1 VPQDIFTA
9 GATTLFA
16 SIVSVFALAGIF
28 VLIAPLYGSS
38 RDYRKAL
45 EVATHGAVPVLVAG
59 ALLIL
64 PVMVMISV
72 VALCHTL
79 YLYWI
84 GVRRVLDV
92 PEEARTEFIGI
103 SLTMLGG
110 LSSILGAALSSAGLF

>member
-1 VPQDIFTA
+1 
-9 GATTLFA
+9 
-16 SIVSVFALAGIF
+16 
-28 VLIAPLYGSS
+28 
-38 RDYRKAL
+38 
-45 EVATHGAVPVLVAG
+45 
-59 ALLIL
+59 
-64 PVMVMISV
+64 MISI